1 MSVTAQA
8 SFEIT
13 QWDATPYDE
22 DAGGPALNQVAVG
35 KTFTG
40 DLVGTSS
47 ARLLTSTK
55 EGREGAGYV
64 ASERVVGR
72 LGGREGSFVL
82 QHGGIAGGGSEPRS
96 FGSVVPDSG
105 TGHLAGLTGSCEFV
119 HDEQGARLTLT
130 YDLPGED

>member
-13 QWDATPYDE
+13 RWDATPYDE

-72 LGGREGSFVL
+72 LGGKAPSSSSTVGSPAVAASL
-82 QHGGIAGGGSEPRS
+82 
-96 FGSVVPDSG
+96 
-105 TGHLAGLTGSCEFV
+105 
-119 HDEQGARLTLT
+119 ARLVRSCRT
-130 YDLPGED
+130 PGPVTWPG